1 MTMLPAVLAFSY
13 FFASVFFAL
22 LGLQCRPRNRP
33 LLFIP
38 HALFGSLSFRRITD
52 VTNQPA
58 HASMIGMFFCVWIAH
73 MSYVLCL
80 EGSKHHPPGSE
91 WDWHRAYKICWN
103 VRWVGTA
110 HEAPSNTG
118 RPRTIVRAAPV
129 TDQSQSQEQKKPSG
143 MTQQPKQAPA
153 QLRIFL
159 FKRLLS
165 IATIYGINMLYE
177 HTLVKL
183 YQFQPTDFSPLKQS
197 YLRRLHVVSTRETL
211 LRAILVLNF
220 VWTSWAVI
228 SAYHLTL
235 SVFFVAILRLDS
247 PEEWPPLYGSPG
259 EMYSVRRFWGRFWH
273 RSTFRTYTG
282 FGNLL
287 CEKALGL
294 RRGTAAHRICVEFT
308 VFLVSGI
315 THALTT
321 RALGFRSGHWED
333 IAWFCANFAAI
344 LLETGVQQSLVDGRV
359 WGGERVVR
367 KGVGAVRLF
376 ACFFWSLPKT
386 QFPKIFNGRV

>member
-1 MTMLPAVLAFSY
+1 MATVPGVLAFSY

-22 LGLQCRPRNRP
+22 LGLQSQPQNRP
-33 LLFIP
+33 FLFIP
-38 HALFGSLSFRRITD
+38 HAIFGALSFRRITD
-52 VTNQPA
+52 VTTQPA

-80 EGSKHHPPGSE
+80 SGSNHHPPVSE

-118 RPRTIVRAAPV
+118 RPRPVPPAAAPG
-129 TDQSQSQEQKKPSG
+129 TDPSQEQSSSVSRSQKDSS
-143 MTQQPKQAPA
+143 TR
-153 QLRIFL
+153 RIFL
-159 FKRLLS
+159 LKRLLS

-177 HTLVKL
+177 HTLRNL
-183 YQFQPTDFSPLKQS
+183 YQFQPTDFSPPKQN
-197 YLRRLHVVSTRETL
+197 YLRRLHAVSTRESI

-220 VWTSWAVI
+220 IWTSWAVI
-228 SAYHLTL
+228 SAYHRAL
-235 SVFFVAILRLDS
+235 SVFFVALALDQ
-247 PEEWPPLYGSPG
+247 PDEWPTLYGSPW

-282 FGNLL
+282 YGNLVA
-287 CEKALGL
+287 EKALRL
-294 RRGTAAHRICVEFT
+294 RRGTATHKICVEFV
-308 VFLVSGI
+308 VFFVSGV

-321 RALGFRSGHWED
+321 RMLGFRAGHWED

-344 LLETGVQQSLVDGRV
+344 LLETAFRSLVRRV
-359 WGGERVVR
+359 WGETSDRVG
-367 KGVGAVRLF
+367 KGVGAVWLF
-376 ACFFWSLPKT
+376 AFFFWSLPKT
-386 QFPKIFNGRV
+386 QFTKIYNGTV